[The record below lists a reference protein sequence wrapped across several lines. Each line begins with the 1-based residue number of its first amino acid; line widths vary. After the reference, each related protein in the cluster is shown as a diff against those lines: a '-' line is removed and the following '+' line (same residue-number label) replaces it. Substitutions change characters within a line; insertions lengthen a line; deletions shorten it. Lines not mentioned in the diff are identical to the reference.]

1 MNYQE
6 LEKYNNLEI
15 WKKLDEGL
23 KYEYSISNTG
33 KLRADSSF
41 HKNKKGTFL

>member
-1 MNYQE
+1 MV
-6 LEKYNNLEI
+6 EKNFNNIEI

-33 KLRADSSF
+33 KMVNGVFVKDG
-41 HKNKKGTFL
+41 N

>member
-1 MNYQE
+1 MV
-6 LEKYNNLEI
+6 EKNFNNIEI

-33 KLRADSSF
+33 KLRADS
-41 HKNKKGTFL
+41 

>member
-1 MNYQE
+1 MV
-6 LEKYNNLEI
+6 EKNFNNMEI

-33 KLRADSSF
+33 KLRKQYKMVDGVLV
-41 HKNKKGTFL
+41 KDGN